1 MCNYTYV
8 KHSHYSTFRIVF
20 HSVLIQTTLFFHIK
34 GAAAFSGAVTH
45 TLSPALLAIE
55 LTGQFSHGVPVLL
68 ATLLANGVARSRQRP
83 SFYDVVSISKRLP
96 HLPSLAKAC
105 PS

>member
-1 MCNYTYV
+1 MYDLGHV
-8 KHSHYSTFRIVF
+8 
-20 HSVLIQTTLFFHIK
+20 

-45 TLSPALLAIE
+45 TLSPALLAME
-55 LTGQFSHGVPVLL
+55 LTGHFGHALPILL

-83 SFYDVVSISKRLP
+83 SFYDAISISKRLP
-96 HLPSLAKAC
+96 HLPSLVKVC